1 MRKPDPTLTPQE
13 LALMKIVWRRGEATV
28 REVYE
33 DLRKTRQVAYTTVMT
48 MMNILA
54 AKGYLKK
61 RKLDRVFR
69 YRPSRPEQAILRSM
83 VREFV
88 NRVFD
93 GASSPLLLYL
103 VKDRAFS
110 PKEREELL
118 RLLREAE

>member
-1 MRKPDPTLTPQE
+1 
-13 LALMKIVWRRGEATV
+13 
-28 REVYE
+28 
-33 DLRKTRQVAYTTVMT
+33 MT

-118 RLLREAE
+118 RLLKEAE